1 MKFKSYMKAA
11 LILTAATGFTAC
23 NDYLD
28 KEPISDVT
36 PDQYFND
43 ENSLQYYCN
52 QIYQDI
58 ISTGDRYSYSIYQN
72 DEHSDNMASMWSD
85 DKWIPGRW
93 KTSMEDNDNWKF
105 DNINNINYFFEVV
118 LPKYEK
124 EEINGSLNNIDHY
137 VGEMYFFR
145 AYEYFKRLKQY
156 GDFPIVKECL
166 VEDIEVLIDAS
177 KRAPRNMVA
186 RFILEDLDKAI
197 ELLGKTNMARTR
209 VNQDAAIL
217 FKSRVALYE
226 GSWEKNF
233 AGTAFVPGTQDWP
246 GKSKEYNKDF
256 AFPAGSAE
264 AEYNW
269 FFDQAA
275 KAAKIVADKYMNTLT
290 KNTGVV
296 PGADLE
302 GASQATIDA
311 ANPYLAMFASTDLT
325 SFDEVLMWRQFSKAL
340 GVVNNI
346 PVQAQHGN
354 QSRGTTKGMVDAFP
368 MANGLPIYAG
378 GSNYHGDKTISDVRK
393 DRDPRLFVFLKEPQ
407 QKNILISGVGSE
419 AVPTEPVP
427 AILEGSSEKKYT
439 TGYALRK
446 GNSYDQNQLGNG
458 DGYVAVPIFRSV
470 EALLNYM
477 EASYELK
484 GSVDGD
490 AANYWKT
497 IRARHQGMDTDFQK
511 TINATNM
518 AEEAKGDWGAYTAG
532 QLIDPTLYN
541 IRRER
546 RLELMAEGFRNDDI
560 YRWRSLDQM
569 KTTGYHIEGF
579 HIWNTPMESWYDA
592 KKLKEAVSP
601 ASLSEYLRPYEAPG
615 MTDLLDGYKWT
626 MAQYLRPLPIKQF
639 MLTAPDGATVA
650 LSPLYQN
657 PYWPNEPDVAATY

>member
-1 MKFKSYMKAA
+1 MA
-11 LILTAATGFTAC
+11 AATGFTAC

-28 KEPISDVT
+28 KEPLSDVT
-36 PDQYFND
+36 PEQYFND

-52 QIYQDI
+52 KIYEDI
-58 ISTGDRYSYSIYQN
+58 ISTGDRYSYGIYQF
-72 DEHSDNMASMWSD
+72 DEHSDNMASMWAD
-85 DKWIPGRW
+85 NKWIPGRW
-93 KTSMEDNDNWKF
+93 KTAMTDGNWTF
-105 DNINNINYFFEVV
+105 NNINNINYFFDVV

-124 EEINGSLNNIDHY
+124 NEINGNLDNIDHY

-166 VEDIEVLIDAS
+166 PEDITILIGAS
-177 KRAPRNMVA
+177 ERAPRNMVA

-197 ELLGKTNMARTR
+197 DLLGKANMARTR
-209 VNQDAAIL
+209 INQDAAIL

-226 GSWEKNF
+226 ASWEKNF
-233 AGTAFVPGTQDWP
+233 AGTAFVPGTSEWP
-246 GKSKEYNKDF
+246 GKSKEYNADF

-269 FFDQAA
+269 FFTQA
-275 KAAKIVADKYMNTLT
+275 KDAAKIVADKYMNSLT

-296 PGADLE
+296 PGEELM
-302 GASQATIDA
+302 GAPQATIDA
-311 ANPYLAMFASTDLT
+311 ANPYLAMFASVDLT
-325 SFDEVLMWRQFSKAL
+325 AYDEVLFWRQYNKAL

-354 QSRGTTKGMVDAFP
+354 QARGTTKGMVDAFT
-368 MANGLPIYAG
+368 MANGLPIYAS
-378 GSNYHGDKTISDVRK
+378 GSGYHGDDLISDVRK
-393 DRDPRLFVFLKEPQ
+393 DRDPRLFVFLKEPG
-407 QKNILISGVGSE
+407 QKNILIEGEGSE
-419 AVPTEPVP
+419 AVPTEPYP
-427 AILEGSSEKKYT
+427 GILEGSSEKKYT

-446 GNSYDQNQLGNG
+446 GNSYDKNQLGNG
-458 DGYVAVPIFRSV
+458 NGYVAIPVFRSV

-477 EASYELK
+477 EASYELT
-484 GSVDGD
+484 GNLD
-490 AANYWKT
+490 ADAERYWT
-497 IRARHQGMDTDFQK
+497 AIRARHEGLDTDFHK
-511 TINATNM
+511 TINATIM
-518 AEEAKGDWGAYTAG
+518 TEEAKGDWGAYTAG
-532 QLIDPTLYN
+532 RLIDPTLYN

-546 RLELMAEGFRNDDI
+546 RLELMAEGYRNDDV

-569 KTTGYHIEGF
+569 VSTGYHIEGF
-579 HIWNTPMESWYDA
+579 HIWGTPMQNWYNQDN
-592 KKLKEAVSP
+592 LKEGVSP

-615 MTDLLDGYKWT
+615 MTDLVDGYKWT

-657 PYWPNEPDVAATY
+657 PYWPTEPDLPATK